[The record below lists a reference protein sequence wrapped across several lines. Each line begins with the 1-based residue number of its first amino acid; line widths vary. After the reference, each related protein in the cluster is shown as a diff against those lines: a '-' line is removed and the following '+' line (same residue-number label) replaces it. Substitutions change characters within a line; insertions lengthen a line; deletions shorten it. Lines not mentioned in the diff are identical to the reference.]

1 MPVTD
6 RSLVSV
12 ADRVFNFSP
21 GPAVLPLEVLERA
34 RDEMLALPG
43 VGISVLEISHRSPA
57 FDKILDETLADLKG
71 LLGIGD
77 SHEVVF
83 LQGGASQQFSMVP
96 MNLLR
101 GQSGAADYVVTGT
114 WGATAIKEARREG
127 KVHVAWDGAAS
138 NYDRLPEAGEIHLSE
153 SPAYVHVTSNETIQ
167 GVQWKHDPDVG
178 AAPLV
183 CDCSSDFLSRPI
195 DVAKHGLIYACAQK
209 NAGIAGVTA
218 VIIRKDLLERSS
230 DDLPTML
237 DYRTHVKNGSRP
249 NTPPVFAVYILGL
262 VCRWIRDSVGGL
274 ESMARHNRAK
284 AKLIY
289 DVLDTSGGFYAGHA
303 RPDCRSDM
311 NVTFRLPDEAT
322 EKEFVKGA
330 TARGLVDLKGHRS
343 VGGIRASIYN
353 AMPVEGVEALRDYM
367 LEFQHA
373 RRG

>member
-34 RDEMLALPG
+34 RDELLALPG

-77 SHEVVF
+77 AYEVVF

-127 KVHVAWDGAAS
+127 KVHVAWDGAS
-138 NYDRLPEAGEIHLSE
+138 TNYDRLPEAGEIHLSE

-218 VIIRKDLLERSS
+218 VIIRKDLLERSR

-289 DVLDTSGGFYAGHA
+289 DVLDTSGGFYTGHA
-303 RPDCRSDM
+303 KPDCRSEM

-373 RRG
+373 RRA